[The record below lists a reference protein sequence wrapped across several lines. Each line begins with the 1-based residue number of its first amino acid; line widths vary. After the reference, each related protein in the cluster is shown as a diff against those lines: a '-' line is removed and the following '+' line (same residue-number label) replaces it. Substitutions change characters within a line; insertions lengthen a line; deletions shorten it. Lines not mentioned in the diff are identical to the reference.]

1 MPAREI
7 TTLKENAMA
16 SRFLTPYSSARTWMQ
31 DPLFQLQREIDRVFE
46 DVFSGGGGSSS
57 NASGRSGSTMMSA
70 PRIDL
75 QDSEGELR
83 LHADLPGVQPSD
95 LDIRVEGDVL
105 TIRGER
111 KSESERNEQN
121 FHVMERSHGRFQRS
135 IQLPFAPNPDEV
147 QATVREGVL
156 ELRIPKRA
164 PEERSRRI
172 EIRGGQSTGGQSM
185 TGAISGGS
193 GSGSSSGS
201 AGSHSVGAG
210 ASSGGGAT
218 SSGMGSSS
226 GTASSGG
233 VGSSGGMESSSGAG
247 SSGSTGSS
255 PGVGSSSG
263 MGSSG
268 GSGPPTSGVGSAGG
282 MAGTSG
288 GPTAVPAGESGAK
301 R

>member
-1 MPAREI
+1 
-7 TTLKENAMA
+7 MA
-16 SRFLTPYSSARTWMQ
+16 SRFLVPYSSSRNWMQ
-31 DPLFQLQREIDRVFE
+31 DPLYQLQREIDRVFE
-46 DVFSGGGGSSS
+46 DVFSGGSSS
-57 NASGRSGSTMMSA
+57 GNAGGRSGATMMNA

-95 LDIRVEGDVL
+95 LDIRIEGDVL

-147 QATVREGVL
+147 QASVREGVL

-172 EIRGGQSTGGQSM
+172 EVRGGESRGGQSM

-193 GSGSSSGS
+193 GAGS
-201 AGSHSVGAG
+201 A
-210 ASSGGGAT
+210 SGGGAST
-218 SSGMGSSS
+218 GQGAGGSAAITPKGEAESGAHAGSGM
-226 GTASSGG
+226 A
-233 VGSSGGMESSSGAG
+233 ESGAG
-247 SSGSTGSS
+247 SGG
-255 PGVGSSSG
+255 GVG
-263 MGSSG
+263 
-268 GSGPPTSGVGSAGG
+268 GVPR
-282 MAGTSG
+282 
-288 GPTAVPAGESGAK
+288 GPTATSAGATAPK

>member
-1 MPAREI
+1 
-7 TTLKENAMA
+7 MA
-16 SRFLTPYSSARTWMQ
+16 SRFLVPYSSTRHWMQ

-46 DVFSGGGGSSS
+46 DVFSSGSGS
-57 NASGRSGSTMMSA
+57 NAGGRSGSMMNA

-83 LHADLPGVQPSD
+83 LHADLPGVQASD
-95 LDIRVEGDVL
+95 LDVRVDGDVL

-111 KSESERNEQN
+111 KAESERNEQN

-172 EIRGGQSTGGQSM
+172 EVRGGESGVGQSM

-193 GSGSSSGS
+193 G
-201 AGSHSVGAG
+201 
-210 ASSGGGAT
+210 
-218 SSGMGSSS
+218 
-226 GTASSGG
+226 
-233 VGSSGGMESSSGAG
+233 AG
-247 SSGSTGSS
+247 SS
-255 PGVGSSSG
+255 
-263 MGSSG
+263 
-268 GSGPPTSGVGSAGG
+268 GG

>member
-1 MPAREI
+1 
-7 TTLKENAMA
+7 MA
-16 SRFLTPYSSARTWMQ
+16 SRFLTPYSSARSWMQ
-31 DPLFQLQREIDRVFE
+31 DPVFQLQREIDRVFE
-46 DVFSGGGGSSS
+46 DVFSGSGSS
-57 NASGRSGSTMMSA
+57 NAGSRSGSTMMTA

-121 FHVMERSHGRFQRS
+121 FHVMERSHGRFQSS

-185 TGAISGGS
+185 TGAISGGG
-193 GSGSSSGS
+193 GSGSSSG
-201 AGSHSVGAG
+201 GSGSQSVGAG
-210 ASSGGGAT
+210 ASSGGG
-218 SSGMGSSS
+218 
-226 GTASSGG
+226 
-233 VGSSGGMESSSGAG
+233 GA
-247 SSGSTGSS
+247 
-255 PGVGSSSG
+255 
-263 MGSSG
+263 SG
-268 GSGPPTSGVGSAGG
+268 GSGSSTSGGGSSGG

-288 GPTAVPAGESGAK
+288 GPTAVPAGEGGAK

>member
-1 MPAREI
+1 
-7 TTLKENAMA
+7 MA
-16 SRFLTPYSSARTWMQ
+16 SRFLTPYSSARSWMQ

-46 DVFSGGGGSSS
+46 DVFTGAGGSSS
-57 NASGRSGSTMMSA
+57 SAGGRSGSTMMTA

-95 LDIRVEGDVL
+95 LDIRIEGDVV

-172 EIRGGQSTGGQSM
+172 EVRGGQSTDGQSM
-185 TGAISGGS
+185 TGAISGASASGSTAGGS
-193 GSGSSSGS
+193 GSR
-201 AGSHSVGAG
+201 SVGAG
-210 ASSGGGAT
+210 ASSGGEAASG
-218 SSGMGSSS
+218 GMGSSGGTGSAS
-226 GTASSGG
+226 G
-233 VGSSGGMESSSGAG
+233 MRSSSGAG
-247 SSGSTGSS
+247 SSGG
-255 PGVGSSSG
+255 
-263 MGSSG
+263 SG
-268 GSGPPTSGVGSAGG
+268 GSSTTGGGSSGG

>member
-1 MPAREI
+1 
-7 TTLKENAMA
+7 MA

-46 DVFSGGGGSSS
+46 DVFSGGGSS
-57 NASGRSGSTMMSA
+57 NAGGRLGSTMMSA

-95 LDIRVEGDVL
+95 LDIRIEGDVL

-193 GSGSSSGS
+193 GSGSSSG
-201 AGSHSVGAG
+201 GSGPQSIGAG
-210 ASSGGGAT
+210 ASSGGT
-218 SSGMGSSS
+218 
-226 GTASSGG
+226 
-233 VGSSGGMESSSGAG
+233 
-247 SSGSTGSS
+247 
-255 PGVGSSSG
+255 
-263 MGSSG
+263 GSSG
-268 GSGPPTSGVGSAGG
+268 GSGSSAGGGSSGG